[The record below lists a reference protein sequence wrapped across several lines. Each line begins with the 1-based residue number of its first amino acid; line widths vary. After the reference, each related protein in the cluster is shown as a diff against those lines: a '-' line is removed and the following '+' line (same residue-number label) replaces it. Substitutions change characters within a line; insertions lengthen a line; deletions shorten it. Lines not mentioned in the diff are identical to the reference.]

1 MEGSSMEKTEITL
14 EYTEQTP
21 RFGKMLLP
29 KKEPKKPFP
38 WKTLLQGGGFCLMGL
53 FWGRIELMG
62 LLRPMG
68 LAYLSAFFG
77 EGWLFGAVWLAV
89 GLGAFAHAPLKTG
102 AGLAAALAI
111 QLTLGRF
118 LERQEMGKKALLGT
132 FASVLAGI
140 FFAVSRQGLGFYF
153 AIAAVEGALT
163 LGISYLV
170 QKGVVLLLE
179 HGKAVIPSRE
189 EMLSLLLLAGGVLAG
204 LASLQNRPIGAF
216 LLPMASAF
224 FLLLAARQEGIGGGA
239 AAGVFLGLLL
249 LLSGGAELPLFAALA
264 LGGML
269 AGCMRDLGRLAS
281 ALAMLLAPCIFLF
294 YIDMTLL
301 NPIWIGGL
309 ISGALLFSLF
319 PKALLEKYGGLR
331 ETEGP
336 QDRYTKMK
344 ELTEEKLLGVSA
356 AFDALAKT
364 FVREGERK
372 DRGEIARLIPL
383 RERLVRTAVW
393 RISAGRRIY
402 TKPMA

>member
-21 RFGKMLLP
+21 HFGKMLLP

-163 LGISYLV
+163 LGTAIWCRRAWCFCWS
-170 QKGVVLLLE
+170 
-179 HGKAVIPSRE
+179 
-189 EMLSLLLLAGGVLAG
+189 M
-204 LASLQNRPIGAF
+204 
-216 LLPMASAF
+216 
-224 FLLLAARQEGIGGGA
+224 
-239 AAGVFLGLLL
+239 
-249 LLSGGAELPLFAALA
+249 
-264 LGGML
+264 
-269 AGCMRDLGRLAS
+269 GRL
-281 ALAMLLAPCIFLF
+281 
-294 YIDMTLL
+294 
-301 NPIWIGGL
+301 
-309 ISGALLFSLF
+309 
-319 PKALLEKYGGLR
+319 
-331 ETEGP
+331 
-336 QDRYTKMK
+336 
-344 ELTEEKLLGVSA
+344 
-356 AFDALAKT
+356 
-364 FVREGERK
+364 
-372 DRGEIARLIPL
+372 
-383 RERLVRTAVW
+383 
-393 RISAGRRIY
+393 
-402 TKPMA
+402 

>member
-1 MEGSSMEKTEITL
+1 MIYILIMNVI
-14 EYTEQTP
+14 
-21 RFGKMLLP
+21 
-29 KKEPKKPFP
+29 
-38 WKTLLQGGGFCLMGL
+38 GFCLMGL

-179 HGKAVIPSRE
+179 HGKAVRPCKTARSAHFCCRWHRRFFCF
-189 EMLSLLLLAGGVLAG
+189 LPQGRRG
-204 LASLQNRPIGAF
+204 LAAVR
-216 LLPMASAF
+216 LPVCFWGF
-224 FLLLAARQEGIGGGA
+224 FCCFPA
-239 AAGVFLGLLL
+239 VP
-249 LLSGGAELPLFAALA
+249 S
-264 LGGML
+264 
-269 AGCMRDLGRLAS
+269 C
-281 ALAMLLAPCIFLF
+281 
-294 YIDMTLL
+294 
-301 NPIWIGGL
+301 
-309 ISGALLFSLF
+309 LFSL
-319 PKALLEKYGGLR
+319 PSL
-331 ETEGP
+331 
-336 QDRYTKMK
+336 
-344 ELTEEKLLGVSA
+344 
-356 AFDALAKT
+356 
-364 FVREGERK
+364 
-372 DRGEIARLIPL
+372 
-383 RERLVRTAVW
+383 
-393 RISAGRRIY
+393 
-402 TKPMA
+402 

>member
-1 MEGSSMEKTEITL
+1 MEKTEITL

-140 FFAVSRQGLGFYF
+140 FCRQPTGSGFLFCHCRCGGRADAWHQLSGAEGRGASAGAWESRD
-153 AIAAVEGALT
+153 
-163 LGISYLV
+163 
-170 QKGVVLLLE
+170 
-179 HGKAVIPSRE
+179 
-189 EMLSLLLLAGGVLAG
+189 
-204 LASLQNRPIGAF
+204 SLQRGNAF
-216 LLPMASAF
+216 APASG
-224 FLLLAARQEGIGGGA
+224 RGR
-239 AAGVFLGLLL
+239 
-249 LLSGGAELPLFAALA
+249 SGRACVPAK
-264 LGGML
+264 
-269 AGCMRDLGRLAS
+269 
-281 ALAMLLAPCIFLF
+281 P
-294 YIDMTLL
+294 
-301 NPIWIGGL
+301 P
-309 ISGALLFSLF
+309 
-319 PKALLEKYGGLR
+319 
-331 ETEGP
+331 
-336 QDRYTKMK
+336 DR
-344 ELTEEKLLGVSA
+344 
-356 AFDALAKT
+356 
-364 FVREGERK
+364 
-372 DRGEIARLIPL
+372 
-383 RERLVRTAVW
+383 
-393 RISAGRRIY
+393 RISAADGICGFSASCRKAGGDRRRCGCRCVSGVAAAAFRRCQAASFRCPRFRGNVGGLHERSGQVGLCPCNAASPLHFSVLHRYDVAEPDLDRRIDKRGAAVFPVPQGFAGKIRRSAGNGRPPRQVY
-402 TKPMA
+402 KNEGADGGEASGRIRGI

>member
-1 MEGSSMEKTEITL
+1 MEKTEITL

-224 FLLLAARQEGIGGGA
+224 FLLLAAFICRC
-239 AAGVFLGLLL
+239 V
-249 LLSGGAELPLFAALA
+249 
-264 LGGML
+264 
-269 AGCMRDLGRLAS
+269 
-281 ALAMLLAPCIFLF
+281 
-294 YIDMTLL
+294 
-301 NPIWIGGL
+301 
-309 ISGALLFSLF
+309 SGAS
-319 PKALLEKYGGLR
+319 
-331 ETEGP
+331 
-336 QDRYTKMK
+336 
-344 ELTEEKLLGVSA
+344 SA
-356 AFDALAKT
+356 AFRRCRAASFRCPRFRGNVGGLH
-364 FVREGERK
+364 ERSGQVGLCPCNAASPLHFSVLHRYDVAEPDL
-372 DRGEIARLIPL
+372 DRRIDKRG
-383 RERLVRTAVW
+383 TAVFPVPQGFAGKI
-393 RISAGRRIY
+393 RRSAGNRRPPRQVY
-402 TKPMA
+402 KNEGAD

>member
-1 MEGSSMEKTEITL
+1 MEKTEITL

-21 RFGKMLLP
+21 HFGKMLLP

-38 WKTLLQGGGFCLMGL
+38 WKALLQGGGFCLMGL

-68 LAYLSAFFG
+68 LALSFR
-77 EGWLFGAVWLAV
+77 LFRGGVALWGGLAC
-89 GLGAFAHAPLKTG
+89 GRNGGICHAPLKTG

-204 LASLQNRPIGAF
+204 LASLQNRRSAHFCCRWHLRFFCF
-216 LLPMASAF
+216 LPQGRRGSAAVRLPVCF
-224 FLLLAARQEGIGGGA
+224 W
-239 AAGVFLGLLL
+239 
-249 LLSGGAELPLFAALA
+249 
-264 LGGML
+264 
-269 AGCMRDLGRLAS
+269 GCCCCFPAVPS
-281 ALAMLLAPCIFLF
+281 C
-294 YIDMTLL
+294 
-301 NPIWIGGL
+301 
-309 ISGALLFSLF
+309 LFSL
-319 PKALLEKYGGLR
+319 PSL
-331 ETEGP
+331 
-336 QDRYTKMK
+336 
-344 ELTEEKLLGVSA
+344 
-356 AFDALAKT
+356 
-364 FVREGERK
+364 
-372 DRGEIARLIPL
+372 
-383 RERLVRTAVW
+383 
-393 RISAGRRIY
+393 
-402 TKPMA
+402 